1 MSANWSKFLQVVAVL
16 MVVSGVLLW
25 SDLHRRTTTPT
36 IVVKTVRDTL
46 VIHDTITAYKPVPFN
61 VYVVDTM
68 WVPVTVSKTD
78 TVWAQLPSTAKV
90 YQDSTYRAV
99 VSGPS
104 IGQYG
109 PSLDTISVYQRTK
122 VITVPSCCSSL
133 TSSPSVRVKATSVP
147 RVIMIASP
155 RTDQLPDVVLPSV
168 FTASTVPSA
177 FRVMVAL
184 AFRAAAS

>member
-1 MSANWSKFLQVVAVL
+1 MSASWSKFLQVLAVL

-25 SDLHRRTTTPT
+25 SDLHRRDTRPT

-68 WVPVTVSKTD
+68 WVPVTVNKTD
-78 TVWAQLPSTAKV
+78 TVWAQLPRTAKV

-99 VSGPS
+99 VSGFR
-104 IGQYG
+104 

-122 VITVPSCCSSL
+122 VITVTNNVRIPPPRWSWGVQAGVGVNAGG
-133 TSSPSVRVKATSVP
+133 SVTPYLGIGIQYRLGDFEIGK
-147 RVIMIASP
+147 
-155 RTDQLPDVVLPSV
+155 
-168 FTASTVPSA
+168 
-177 FRVMVAL
+177 
-184 AFRAAAS
+184 

>member
-1 MSANWSKFLQVVAVL
+1 MSANWSKFLQVLAVL

-25 SDLHRRTTTPT
+25 SDLHRRNATPQA
-36 IVVKTVRDTL
+36 IVKTVRDTII
-46 VIHDTITAYKPVPFN
+46 VHDTITAYKPVPFN

-78 TVWAQLPSTAKV
+78 TVWAQLPRTAKV

-122 VITVPSCCSSL
+122 VITVTNNVRIPPPRWSWGVQAGLGVNATGSV
-133 TSSPSVRVKATSVP
+133 SPYIGVGIQYRLGDFEIGK
-147 RVIMIASP
+147 
-155 RTDQLPDVVLPSV
+155 
-168 FTASTVPSA
+168 
-177 FRVMVAL
+177 
-184 AFRAAAS
+184 

>member
-1 MSANWSKFLQVVAVL
+1 

-25 SDLHRRTTTPT
+25 SDLHRRDTRPT
-36 IVVKTVRDTL
+36 IVVKTVRDTIIL
-46 VIHDTITAYKPVPFN
+46 WDTITAYKPVPFN

-78 TVWAQLPSTAKV
+78 TVWAQLPRTAKV

-122 VITVPSCCSSL
+122 VVTVTNNVRIPPPRWSWGVQAGVGVNAGG
-133 TSSPSVRVKATSVP
+133 SVTPYLGIGIQYRLGDFEIGK
-147 RVIMIASP
+147 
-155 RTDQLPDVVLPSV
+155 
-168 FTASTVPSA
+168 
-177 FRVMVAL
+177 
-184 AFRAAAS
+184 

>member
-1 MSANWSKFLQVVAVL
+1 MSASWSKFLQVLAAL

-25 SDLHRRTTTPT
+25 SDLHRRDTRPT

-68 WVPVTVSKTD
+68 WVPVTVNKTD
-78 TVWAQLPSTAKV
+78 TVWAQLPRTAKV

-99 VSGPS
+99 VSGFR
-104 IGQYG
+104 

-122 VITVPSCCSSL
+122 VITVTNNVRIPPSRWSWGVQAGVGVNAGG
-133 TSSPSVRVKATSVP
+133 SVTPYLGIGIQYRLGDFEIGK
-147 RVIMIASP
+147 
-155 RTDQLPDVVLPSV
+155 
-168 FTASTVPSA
+168 
-177 FRVMVAL
+177 
-184 AFRAAAS
+184 

>member
-25 SDLHRRTTTPT
+25 SDLHRRTTPPT

-46 VIHDTITAYKPVPFN
+46 VVHDTITAYKPVPFN

-78 TVWAQLPSTAKV
+78 TVWAQLPRTAKV

-99 VSGPS
+99 VSGFR
-104 IGQYG
+104 

-122 VITVPSCCSSL
+122 VITVTNNVRIPPPRWSWGVQAGLGVNATGSL
-133 TSSPSVRVKATSVP
+133 TPYIGVGIQYRLGDFEIGK
-147 RVIMIASP
+147 
-155 RTDQLPDVVLPSV
+155 
-168 FTASTVPSA
+168 
-177 FRVMVAL
+177 
-184 AFRAAAS
+184 